1 MCHFSERDHL
11 DRDLMESKKSN
22 TFLDAAL
29 KSKTENLL
37 EVQKEVSQS
46 NYNQ

>member
-11 DRDLMESKKSN
+11 DRDLMELKKSN
-22 TFLDAAL
+22 TILDAAL